1 MKTFFFFVL
10 LLSVV
15 SLSIAQDETLVG
27 KGTENDG
34 YGAPVWKIG
43 MVNGKAGLIMGGR
56 GAWIINHKFAIG
68 GGGYNLTTEIE
79 TKASSDGAKAQFL
92 KLEYGGLELEYI
104 HNSSKLVH
112 WTILALF
119 GGGTIRSVERN
130 PENVCEENHFTM
142 IEPGANL
149 DLNVNSWL
157 RIGVGASYRIAIGVN
172 SKFVTNADISGPS
185 AVGILKF
192 GSF

>member
-1 MKTFFFFVL
+1 MKTSFFFIL
-10 LLSVV
+10 LFSVV
-15 SLSIAQDETLVG
+15 SLSIAQEETLVG

-34 YGAPVWKIG
+34 YGGPVWKMG
-43 MVNGKAGLIMGGR
+43 MVNGKAGLLMGGR

-79 TKASSDGAKAQFL
+79 TKAASDGAKAQYL
-92 KLEYGGLELEYI
+92 QLEYGGLELEYI

-112 WTILALF
+112 WTFLTLL
-119 GGGTIRSVERN
+119 GGGTVRSVEKK
-130 PENVCEENHFTM
+130 PEIKFEEDNFTI
-142 IEPGANL
+142 IEPGASL
-149 DLNVNSWL
+149 DLNVNTWL
-157 RIGVGASYRIAIGVN
+157 RIGLGASYRIAIGVN

-192 GSF
+192 GGF